1 MIHYFILLFL
11 SSPAL
16 SLIGIIGLPYFP
28 NEKLAFLLILYLIYK
43 YQIKIKTTDL
53 VYFFTIGSVILL
65 ITVFNGLDI
74 VTQSEINTIYFFF
87 AIVVYITYFK
97 YYYEIIFYY
106 IPYVVALQVAISL
119 CQQLCMNIGYIELAM
134 IFNNYP
140 AQSNY
145 IYPFSY
151 GGLFRTSGL
160 FNESSQYAIFL
171 VSFVILY
178 INNIIKRTKFIDMI
192 FIVSIIDFFINE
204 SITAYIILFLYLFYK
219 VIILRNALYLKMI
232 FFFSLAAIPLLF
244 QSQLNSIFGKII
256 GTFMMSSESFV
267 RVSSALNKV
276 HEVLHQAPFLGLG
289 LSWGSI
295 SFDIVSVYIYA
306 YGLVGLLTILLFI
319 VYISIHT
326 RNSIIFIFL
335 LYIFTNASLLGSMN
349 ILLIGLAYS
358 LVSFERRN
366 DDNSLHCDI

>member
-1 MIHYFILLFL
+1 
-11 SSPAL
+11 
-16 SLIGIIGLPYFP
+16 
-28 NEKLAFLLILYLIYK
+28 
-43 YQIKIKTTDL
+43 
-53 VYFFTIGSVILL
+53 
-65 ITVFNGLDI
+65 
-74 VTQSEINTIYFFF
+74 
-87 AIVVYITYFK
+87 
-97 YYYEIIFYY
+97 
-106 IPYVVALQVAISL
+106 
-119 CQQLCMNIGYIELAM
+119 MNIGYIELAM